1 MAACVGVHVG
11 TDKLTGIIFSRYI
24 DPSSKD
30 VNAQSIASIV
40 SVAWSAHMTYRGYQ
54 RTSLQGSTG
63 WTRLHAYD
71 AQKQSPAKSR
81 GENSDIHCALLGQAG
96 FTGCL
101 YLQMRYAFYKSQ
113 HAGKINVPEK
123 DTCIVTE

>member
-11 TDKLTGIIFSRYI
+11 ADMLTGIIFSRYI

-30 VNAQSIASIV
+30 VGAQTIASIV
-40 SVAWSAHMTYRGYQ
+40 RVACSVHMTYRGYQ
-54 RTSLQGSTG
+54 RTSSQGSTG

-81 GENSDIHCALLGQAG
+81 DEHSDIHCALLGQWA
-96 FTGCL
+96 
-101 YLQMRYAFYKSQ
+101 LQVAC
-113 HAGKINVPEK
+113 
-123 DTCIVTE
+123 TCKCVARFISHTQERLTYRKRIRV